1 MVAWMLG
8 VIAGP
13 IALAGFVAYLC
24 RGPRRR
30 RRLTDEQIMELEVLA
45 DLERRENLI

>member
-13 IALAGFVAYLC
+13 IAVAGFVVYLC

-30 RRLTDEQIMELEVLA
+30 RRLTHEQIMESEVLA
-45 DLERRENLI
+45 DLERRENLT